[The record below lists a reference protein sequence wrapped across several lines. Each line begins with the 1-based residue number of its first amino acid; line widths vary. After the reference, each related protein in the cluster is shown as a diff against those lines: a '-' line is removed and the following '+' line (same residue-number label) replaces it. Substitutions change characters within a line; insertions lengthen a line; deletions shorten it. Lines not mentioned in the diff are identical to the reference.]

1 MEIKINFEKK
11 HLYFLVGFLV
21 VIGAILLVKAVVPN
35 PGHPVTE
42 VDLSQD
48 FSIDGNVDF
57 NKFADGWN
65 LIGWS
70 LTGICF
76 EAARTNPSF
85 DGTSG
90 IAGNFDENGNV
101 IYLTPKTGTQIC
113 NNAGYN
119 TCVKWYS
126 TGINRG
132 GAFTG
137 ATFDVQEGIDCGVS
151 HPYTTIIG
159 PADEI
164 LPVMKCF
171 PALAQ

>member
-57 NKFADGWN
+57 NKFADGWS

-70 LTGICF
+70 LAGVCF
-76 EAARTNPSF
+76 EQAQSLGAAVGF

-90 IAGNFDENGNV
+90 VAGNFDENGV
-101 IYLTPKTGTQIC
+101 STFISGAKTGTQLC
-113 NNAGYN
+113 NDAGYN
-119 TCVKWYS
+119 NCVRVYEMS
-126 TGINRG
+126 LNRG
-132 GAFTG
+132 GVYTG
-137 ATFDVQEGIDCGVS
+137 AIFEVQENTNCGVT
-151 HPYTTIIG
+151 YQ
-159 PADEI
+159 
-164 LPVMKCF
+164 F
-171 PALAQ
+171 